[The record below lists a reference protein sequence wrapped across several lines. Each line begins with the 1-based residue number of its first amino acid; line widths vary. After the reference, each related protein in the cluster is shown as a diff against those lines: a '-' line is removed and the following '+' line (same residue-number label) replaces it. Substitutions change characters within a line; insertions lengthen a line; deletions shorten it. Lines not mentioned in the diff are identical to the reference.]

1 MPVGTITFPTTLD
14 TEETLSGAANNVTV
28 LLDQQI
34 NSSQTTITVADATY
48 FPAAGFAT
56 IVDSLTAPTKIEI
69 ISYTEIDGN
78 TLKQVIRGAQGTTP
92 QTFTTGYVEIRPTAG
107 HHLALVDAVI
117 AIENRLGT
125 GSVLPLAKGGTGTA
139 FTLLPNSDHLL
150 FWDASAQQMRLLTL
164 GTNLSITGTTINATG
179 GGSTP
184 QADVIIG
191 LAMPESVF
199 TVTPNSVT
207 NNGVFNVTFTTQG
220 ANTVFAGPTTGAAA
234 TPAFRALVAAD
245 IPALSYVTSV
255 GLSLPNIFT
264 VSNSPVTSSGTLTA
278 TLAAQA
284 ENLVLVGP
292 INAPAATPTFRLLE
306 DEDIPNVLSIHK
318 NKHLTT
324 NGFVKTTNGDGTYAV
339 DTNTYLTGNQ
349 TVTLSGDVTGSGT
362 TAITATIANQ
372 AVTYAK
378 IQNISATS
386 RVLGRKT
393 AGAGSAEELTL
404 SDVLD
409 FVGSAAQG
417 DILYRGASSWTRLA
431 AGTNGQYLQTQG
443 AGANP
448 QWATVVAGGSP
459 GGSSGQ
465 VQFNSGGTAFGGSA
479 LFTFSATVSPNV
491 VVTADA
497 AGSTALRVVA
507 ASSPTASIFQVTGNV
522 TTTVHFA
529 VTSTGAPHSPGSG
542 TDSLRYGSGSTATA
556 ARCTMIGVNATANA
570 TTGAD
575 NTVLGCGANAG
586 RGSDMI
592 IIGSNAG
599 FSNSGYAGTVIIGKD
614 AAKAGGSSGGK
625 TLNSVAIGQAV
636 AYSAAYFSNSI
647 LIGYY
652 AGGNNGSHDA
662 TENVAIGYRGAISI
676 STGSYN
682 AWVGSN
688 GGEGFDTG
696 SYNTGLGYRA
706 SYLVGTGSSGTLA
719 STICL
724 GANAFPTASNQ
735 CVIGGANA
743 NGQIN
748 DVYVGSGVTFATPVN
763 VTINASGGSGTNIA
777 GANLN
782 LAGGRGTGTGIPGT
796 IGMQFARAGTTGSTA
811 NALSDEWRA
820 SYSTTD
826 TVSLTAALKTS
837 TTNLTEAARLSAIWT
852 TATHASRTAK
862 WQLQL
867 VGNAAALATVAE
879 FDMSTTAGD
888 TRFLIYDVDNGTLER
903 VTVGA
908 ADSGGTGF
916 KVLRIPN

>member
-28 LLDQQI
+28 LLDQAI
-34 NSSQTTITVADATY
+34 NSSQTTIAVADTTY

-56 IVDSLTAPTKIEI
+56 IVDSLTTPTKIEI
-69 ISYTEIDGN
+69 ISYTAINGN
-78 TLKQVIRGAQGTTP
+78 SLTSVIRGAQGTTP
-92 QTFTTGYVEIRPTAG
+92 QAFSAGYVEIRPTAG

-125 GSVLPLAKGGTGTA
+125 GSVLPLAKGGTGTS
-139 FTLLPNSDHLL
+139 FTLLPGSDHLL

-179 GGSTP
+179 GTLP
-184 QADVIIG
+184 PAANYAIG
-191 LAMPESVF
+191 LTMPGIF
-199 TVTPNSVT
+199 TVTPGIIAVQEYSEFVVT
-207 NNGVFNVTFTTQG
+207 ANTQT
-220 ANTVFAGPTTGAAA
+220 ANTVYAGPTTGAAA

-278 TLAAQA
+278 TLTAQA

-306 DEDIPNVLSIHK
+306 DEDIPNVLTIHK

-324 NGFVKTTNGDGTYAV
+324 NGFVKTTNGDGTLAV

-349 TVTLSGDVTGSGT
+349 TVTLSGDVTGSGA
-362 TAITATIANQ
+362 TAITTTIANQ

-378 IQNISATS
+378 IQDISATS
-386 RVLGRKT
+386 RILGRKT

-448 QWATVVAGGSP
+448 QWATVTAGGTP

-465 VQFNSGGTAFGGSA
+465 VQFNSSGSFGGA
-479 LFTFSATVSPNV
+479 AGFTYQSGASPNV
-491 VVTADA
+491 TITAQNA
-497 AGSTALRVVA
+497 AYVALSLISASTPTIDVFRVSA
-507 ASSPTASIFQVTGNV
+507 DNG
-522 TTTVHFA
+522 TTTHFR
-529 VTSTGAPHSPGSG
+529 VTSTGAPSAPSTGARSERFG
-542 TDSLRYGSGSTATA
+542 AGSTA
-556 ARCTMIGVNATANA
+556 G
-570 TTGAD
+570 TGAD
-575 NTVLGCGANAG
+575 NTVIGANAAASGSNTDNTVVGSSAG
-586 RGSDMI
+586 RSAGGYAAATLVGSYTGTRLANNVGITAVGSGAARYLSTAEQSTALGYLALQGVNTDNPVTGSFNTALGSRAGLSVSSGASNVI
-592 IIGSNAG
+592 IGREAVVLSSAGLFTGSFNTIIGS
-599 FSNSGYAGTVIIGKD
+599 
-614 AAKAGGSSGGK
+614 
-625 TLNSVAIGQAV
+625 VAQ
-636 AYSAAYFSNSI
+636 
-647 LIGYY
+647 
-652 AGGNNGSHDA
+652 
-662 TENVAIGYRGAISI
+662 
-676 STGSYN
+676 
-682 AWVGSN
+682 
-688 GGEGFDTG
+688 
-696 SYNTGLGYRA
+696 
-706 SYLVGTGSSGTLA
+706 SGTA
-719 STICL
+719 TSSVSSSIVL
-724 GANAFPTASNQ
+724 GANAAATASNQ
-735 CVIGGANA
+735 CVIGAANA
-743 NGQIN
+743 DGQIN
-748 DVYVGSGVTFATPVN
+748 DVYLGSGVTFATPVS
-763 VTINASGGSGTNIA
+763 VTVNASGGNGSNIT

-782 LAGGRGTGTGIPGT
+782 LAAGKGTGTTGNPGT
-796 IGMQFARAGTTGSTA
+796 ISMQFARPIGATATTL

-820 SYSTTD
+820 SYSATD
-826 TVSLTAALKTS
+826 TVSLTANIKTS

-862 WQLQL
+862 WQFQL

-916 KVLRIPN
+916 KLLRIPN